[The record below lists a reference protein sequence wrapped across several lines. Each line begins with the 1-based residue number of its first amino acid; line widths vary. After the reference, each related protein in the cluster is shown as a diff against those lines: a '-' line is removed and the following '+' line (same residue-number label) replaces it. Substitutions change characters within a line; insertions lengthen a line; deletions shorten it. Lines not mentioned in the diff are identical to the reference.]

1 MTVNQI
7 ILILLIIIPLVL
19 VLKNRLRMDTAAL
32 LMAASLGA
40 MQAAGMGMIGPA
52 GTPSAAL
59 KAVSGFSEP
68 VVMTLLGLF
77 IMIGGLE
84 KSGATRWIARQLIN
98 LGGKSTP
105 VLIGLFTGT
114 TALLSLIM
122 NNLAAG
128 ALLLPAAMEVTR
140 RTGIRPS
147 KLLIPV
153 AFGSLLGGSAT
164 YFTTANIIMSD
175 LLTIARPPQQP
186 LEFLDFTPTGGL
198 IMLAGIAYLTLAGAR
213 LLPDHAPSSAQM
225 MTRMT
230 GSELEDI
237 YELGQRLWEA
247 RIQPGSGLTGKS
259 LADLDLGK
267 SLGIT
272 VAAVLRNGSS
282 IFSPDPETVLRR
294 NDTLLLVGKADRVAK
309 LTERG
314 LALCREASDEHI
326 SRRGIRLVEIVLAPH
341 SAAVGRSL
349 RELDFRKKYHLTA
362 LAVRRLQQSH
372 RTDIGDLN
380 LQFGD
385 SLLVVGD
392 AEDINNFHDNTDF
405 IILETSLS
413 DQPVNRRQAA
423 FVMAVIAAAITAS
436 IIGFP
441 VFLSM
446 LAGALLVILG
456 RVITMEEA
464 YRKVEWSAIFLIA
477 GMYAISL
484 AMVETGLAGLLG
496 GLMITAVTP
505 IGPLGL
511 AAGAYLLSTL
521 LSQFMGGQVTALVT
535 GPIAISAAINMG
547 ADPQAI
553 AVAAALGCSA
563 SFFTPMAH
571 PVNMLVMAPG
581 NYTFSDFLRI
591 GWRMFL
597 ISFVMVMLG
606 MLLFWQL

>member
-7 ILILLIIIPLVL
+7 ILILLIVIPLAL

-32 LMAASLGA
+32 LMAAALGA

-52 GTPSAAL
+52 GVPAAAL
-59 KAVSGFSEP
+59 HAVSGFSEP

-77 IMIGGLE
+77 IMIGALE

-105 VLIGLFTGT
+105 VLIGLFAGT
-114 TALLSLIM
+114 TALMSLIM

-128 ALLLPAAMEVTR
+128 ALLLPAAMEVAR
-140 RTGIRPS
+140 RTGIKPS

-175 LLTIARPPQQP
+175 LLPIARPPQQP

-198 IMLAGIAYLTLAGAR
+198 IMLAGIAFLTLAGAR
-213 LLPDHAPSSAQM
+213 LLPDRAPSNAHM
-225 MTRMT
+225 ITRLT

-247 RIQPGSGLTGKS
+247 QVQAGSGLSGRS
-259 LADLDLGK
+259 LADMDLGRT
-267 SLGIT
+267 LGIT
-272 VAAVLRNGSS
+272 VAAVLRSGSS
-282 IFSPDPETVLRR
+282 IFSPDPETVLHSG
-294 NDTLLLVGKADRVAK
+294 DTLLLVGRADRVAK
-309 LTERG
+309 LTEQG
-314 LALCREASDEHI
+314 LALCREAVDEHI
-326 SRRGIRLVEIVLAPH
+326 SQRGVRLVEIVPAPH
-341 SAAVGRSL
+341 STAVGRSL
-349 RELDFRKKYHLTA
+349 RELEFRKKYHLTVLA
-362 LAVRRLQQSH
+362 LRRLQHSH
-372 RTDIGDLN
+372 RTDIGDLK

-385 SLLVVGD
+385 SLLVVGES
-392 AEDINNFHDNTDF
+392 EDIARFHDISDF

-413 DQPVNRRQAA
+413 DQPVNRRQAV
-423 FVMAVIAAAITAS
+423 FVIAVIAAAITAS

-441 VFLSM
+441 IFLCM
-446 LAGALLVILG
+446 LAGALFVILA
-456 RVITMEEA
+456 RIVTMEEA
-464 YRKVEWSAIFLIA
+464 YRTVEWSAIFLIA

-484 AMVETGLAGLLG
+484 AMVETGLADLLG
-496 GLMITAVTP
+496 GLMITLVTP

-511 AAGAYLLSTL
+511 AAGAYLLSAL
-521 LSQFMGGQVTALVT
+521 LAQFMGGQVTALVT
-535 GPIAISAAINMG
+535 GPIAISAAISMG
-547 ADPQAI
+547 TDPQAV

-563 SFFTPMAH
+563 TFLTPMGH
-571 PVNMLVMAPG
+571 PVNLLVMAPG

-591 GWRMFL
+591 GWRIFL
-597 ISFVMVMLG
+597 VSFVMLMLG

>member
-7 ILILLIIIPLVL
+7 ILVLLIVIPLAF

-52 GTPSAAL
+52 NTPEHAL
-59 KAVSGFSEP
+59 KAISGFSEP

-77 IMIGGLE
+77 IMIGALE
-84 KSGATRWIARQLIN
+84 KSGTTRWIARQLIN
-98 LGGKSTP
+98 LGGKSTS

-114 TALLSLIM
+114 TAMLSLIM

-128 ALLLPAAMEVTR
+128 ALLLPAAMEVAR
-140 RTGIRPS
+140 RTGIKPS

-175 LLTIARPPQQP
+175 LLPIARPPQQS

-198 IMLAGIAYLTLAGAR
+198 IMLAGIAFLTLAGAR
-213 LLPDHAPSSAQM
+213 LLPDRTPSNAQM
-225 MTRMT
+225 ITRLT

-247 RIQPGSGLTGKS
+247 RIQPDSALVDQS
-259 LADLDLGK
+259 LEVIDLGR

-272 VAAVLRNGSS
+272 VAGILRNGTS
-282 IFSPDPETVLRR
+282 IFSPDPDTIVRR
-294 NDTLLLVGKADRVAK
+294 GDTLLLVGRADRVAQ
-309 LTERG
+309 LTEQG
-314 LALCREASDEHI
+314 LALCREAVDEHI
-326 SRRGIRLVEIVLAPH
+326 SQRGVRLVEIVLAPH

-362 LAVRRLQQSH
+362 LAVRRLQHSH
-372 RTDIGDLN
+372 RTDIGDLK

-392 AEDINNFHDNTDF
+392 AEDINKFHDNTDF

-413 DQPVNRRQAA
+413 DQPVNRLQAA
-423 FVMAVIAAAITAS
+423 IVVAVIAAAITAS

-441 VFLSM
+441 IFLSM
-446 LAGALLVILG
+446 LAGALLVILA

-464 YRKVEWSAIFLIA
+464 YRAVEWSAIFLIA

-484 AMVETGLAGLLG
+484 AMVETGLAELLG
-496 GLMITAVTP
+496 GLMIRVVTP

-521 LSQFMGGQVTALVT
+521 LAQFMGGQVTALVT
-535 GPIAISAAINMG
+535 GPIAISAAISLG
-547 ADPQAI
+547 TDPQAI
-553 AVAAALGCSA
+553 AVATALGCSA
-563 SFFTPMAH
+563 TFFTPMGH

-591 GWRMFL
+591 GWRIFL
-597 ISFVMVMLG
+597 ISFVMLMLG
-606 MLLFWQL
+606 MLLFWKL

>member
-84 KSGATRWIARQLIN
+84 KSGTTRWIARQLIN

-496 GLMITAVTP
+496 GLMITVVTP
-505 IGPLGL
+505 IGPFGL

-521 LSQFMGGQVTALVT
+521 LAQFMGGQVTALVT
-535 GPIAISAAINMG
+535 GPIAISAAISMG
-547 ADPQAI
+547 TDPQAI

-563 SFFTPMAH
+563 TFFTPMGH

-597 ISFVMVMLG
+597 ISFVMLMLG